1 MTVREPSLDTMRRDA
16 TVIAAGRLPQ
26 GVDPERGAMREQ
38 RRLIA
43 AVEQHQR
50 VPQVL
55 VGIGQPFLPGLM
67 PYRDR
72 PGRMAVLHPGRLVR
86 EAGALHR
93 DAETG
98 SGSTMIEGGQH
109 HRSEEK
115 TYEPQELMR

>member
-72 PGRMAVLHPGRLVR
+72 P
-86 EAGALHR
+86 
-93 DAETG
+93 
-98 SGSTMIEGGQH
+98 
-109 HRSEEK
+109 RSEEH
-115 TYEPQELMR
+115 TSELQSLMRISYAVFCLKTKIVKKTTQNIYNVASSTTNTTLHIL